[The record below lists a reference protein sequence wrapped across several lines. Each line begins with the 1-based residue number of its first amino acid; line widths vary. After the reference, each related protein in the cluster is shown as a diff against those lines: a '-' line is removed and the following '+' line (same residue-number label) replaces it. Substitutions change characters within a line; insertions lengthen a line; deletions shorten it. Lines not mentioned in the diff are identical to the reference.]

1 MVGLAFSIAASC
13 NFPIILLSMY
23 WSKLTTRGAM
33 TGGWLGLLTAVILMV
48 LGPTIWV
55 QILGH
60 AAPVFP
66 YEYPAL
72 FSIAV
77 AFIGIWLF
85 SITDNSAQGVLER
98 EQFRAQFIRSQ
109 TGIGIDQGR
118 AH

>member
-1 MVGLAFSIAASC
+1 MI
-13 NFPIILLSMY
+13 
-23 WSKLTTRGAM
+23 
-33 TGGWLGLLTAVILMV
+33 GGWLGLLTAVILMV

-77 AFIGIWLF
+77 AFIGIWVF
-85 SITDNSAQGVLER
+85 SATDNTEAGKRER
-98 EQFRAQFIRSQ
+98 ELFRAQFIRSQ
-109 TGIGIDQGR
+109 TGVGIEQGR

>member
-1 MVGLAFSIAASC
+1 MI
-13 NFPIILLSMY
+13 
-23 WSKLTTRGAM
+23 
-33 TGGWLGLLTAVILMV
+33 

-55 QILGH
+55 KILGH
-60 AAPVFP
+60 ATAIFP

-85 SITDNSAQGVLER
+85 SITDNSEEGQRER
-98 EQFRAQFIRSQ
+98 ERFRAQFIRSQ
-109 TGIGIDQGR
+109 TGIGIEQGR